1 MNILYE
7 NQVLR
12 NTNYYLLCTI
22 YNLEKQK
29 INNYH
34 ELIKKTQ
41 DIIIIDKSINDPQF
55 ELEVDYN
62 NNNNEKIEITE
73 SKNTTI
79 HELMNQLEE
88 KQEEYDVLNTEL
100 QNLKIEMEVQQE
112 FSEHKLL
119 NLELAKNLLEQ
130 ELLDKRKIILDKEN
144 SDNKINSDSNS
155 DSNSNDKEE
164 LLQKGNEIEKLKREN
179 AMLTIN
185 NQQLQYELIRTI
197 KQMQ

>member
-1 MNILYE
+1 MNNINLIYE

-41 DIIIIDKSINDPQF
+41 DRIIIDTSINETQF
-55 ELEVDYN
+55 ELELDDYKMDN
-62 NNNNEKIEITE
+62 NNSENIE
-73 SKNTTI
+73 TI
-79 HELMNQLEE
+79 EYQTANELMNQLEE
-88 KQEEYDVLNTEL
+88 KQEEYDILNNEL
-100 QNLKIEMEVQQE
+100 QNLKIEMEVQKE
-112 FSEHKLL
+112 FSEHKVL

-130 ELLDKRKIILDKEN
+130 ELLEKRKIILDKEN
-144 SDNKINSDSNS
+144 NNQTN
-155 DSNSNDKEE
+155 NSNGEDKEE
-164 LLQKGNEIEKLKREN
+164 ELKQKGNEIEKLKREN
-179 AMLTIN
+179 SMLTIN

>member
-144 SDNKINSDSNS
+144 SDNKVNSDSNN
-155 DSNSNDKEE
+155 SNSNDKEE